1 MKEPINEVSKK
12 ILDLVAE
19 KGDVTLFEL
28 EQSLDVS
35 YNLIFLAIDSMVTN
49 NQIHLQRCGR
59 DYFLSGVENRNK
71 LRMND
76 TCINEYLC
84 QDV

>member
-1 MKEPINEVSKK
+1 MKEPVNEVSKK
-12 ILDLVAE
+12 ILDLVAK
-19 KGDVTLFEL
+19 KGGVTLLEL

-35 YNLIFLAIDSMVTN
+35 YNLIFLAIDSMVTS
-49 NQIHLQRCGR
+49 NQINLKRCGR
-59 DYFLSGVENRNK
+59 DYLLSGVENKSK
-71 LRMND
+71 LVMSD

>member
-12 ILDLVAE
+12 ILDLVAK

>member
-1 MKEPINEVSKK
+1 MKEPVNEVSKK
-12 ILDLVAE
+12 ILNLVTE
-19 KGDVTLFEL
+19 KGGITLFEL
-28 EQSLDVS
+28 EQALDVS

-49 NQIHLQRCGR
+49 NQIHLKRCGR
-59 DYFLSGVENRNK
+59 DYLLSGVESRNK
-71 LRMND
+71 LPLND

>member
-12 ILDLVAE
+12 ILDLVAK
-19 KGDVTLFEL
+19 KGDVTLLEL

-71 LRMND
+71 LLMND